1 MYNRFG
7 PTARICFELP
17 KRKSHLNEHRHRFE
31 AALSSL
37 SSTVL
42 QGMVT
47 GIFNIDKSDVSL
59 TVLLLKRLPGDEFSL
74 STVEIITPTTEMA
87 VRDQLT
93 SKETLA
99 ELINLFR
106 SLARVD
112 WSRRLACVVYGTS
125 AQQDLLKGNTF
136 NLNLNLVTM
145 VRRTPDGSGP
155 LKKPPRW
162 HSDHRYGNTSSR
174 RLSMNIYVT
183 GIDVFDP
190 KVKVNTIKTNV
201 YYKLY
206 QAAVDSFIMYNN
218 QLFIFQFTVATE
230 HDIDKGIL
238 TLFSQVSL
246 PPRRNWHFVCV
257 FPHDLLDFSF
267 PQGRG
272 EMKEFLEEIQLYH
285 MQHF

>member
-17 KRKSHLNEHRHRFE
+17 KRKSHLDEHRHRFE

-37 SSTVL
+37 SSRVL
-42 QGMVT
+42 QGMAT
-47 GIFNIDKSDVSL
+47 GIFNIDMSDISL
-59 TVLLLKRLPGDEFSL
+59 TILLLKRLPGDEFSR

-87 VRDQLT
+87 VRDQF
-93 SKETLA
+93 SKETLT

-112 WSRRLACVVYGTS
+112 WSRCLASVVYGMS
-125 AQQDLLKGNTF
+125 AQQNLLKENPF

-155 LKKPPRW
+155 IKKPPLPQW
-162 HSDHRYGNTSSR
+162 YSDHRYGNTSSR

-190 KVKVNTIKTNV
+190 KTNTIKTNV
-201 YYKLY
+201 YYKLC
-206 QAAVDSFIMYNN
+206 QAAVDSFVMYNN
-218 QLFIFQFTVATE
+218 QLYIFQFTVATE

-246 PPRRNWHFVCV
+246 PPRRNWHFVFV

-272 EMKEFLEEIQLYH
+272 EMKEFLEEIQLH
-285 MQHF
+285 CMQYF